1 MDVPAILE
9 ALEDCPGLIAHYLT
23 DDRGHYCVLGWLMLK
38 ASKTM
43 NLTTDSYDQMLDS
56 FGLGPYGDV
65 CRSLV
70 DFNNRHYRSRKA
82 RLEAVRGY
90 VAAQAAAQD
99 GGR

>member
-1 MDVPAILE
+1 MNVPAILE
-9 ALEDCPGLIAHYLT
+9 ALEDCPGLIANKLT
-23 DDRGHYCVLGWLMLK
+23 DSRGHYCVLGWLIFK
-38 ASKTM
+38 ASD
-43 NLTTDSYDQMLDS
+43 NPEIAFLELDLPPE
-56 FGLGPYGDV
+56 FGLAFDDEDTYQ
-65 CRSLV
+65 LV